1 MADTV
6 RACVCW
12 LHPCCK
18 VGADDRPTPEALLV
32 HFFSTLEYAWMKPA
46 LVQPFGHLRE
56 GRAKSKAP
64 ATLKV
69 AVAQAEVYESAA
81 VAVQPGGEG
90 AERLVVYVVLKDAA
104 PSIDTAQ
111 LAGALGK
118 RIARELNPLFK
129 IHDLVVVDS
138 LPRTASNKLMR
149 RTLRDRYAGLAEDR
163 PLR

>member
-69 AVAQAEVYESAA
+69 AVAQAEVYEKSGAVPEGWGRPYEAISKARAKGGGKKASEAA
-81 VAVQPGGEG
+81 ARKRKAGGVADEAGELQLTKRERRVRVMRQLGLMAPEDSPYARG
-90 AERLVVYVVLKDAA
+90 AAKA
-104 PSIDTAQ
+104 
-111 LAGALGK
+111 K
-118 RIARELNPLFK
+118 
-129 IHDLVVVDS
+129 
-138 LPRTASNKLMR
+138 
-149 RTLRDRYAGLAEDR
+149 
-163 PLR
+163 